1 MSKNHLPIL
10 YSFRR
15 CPYAIRARLA
25 IKVSDIEVELRE
37 VILSDKPDK
46 MLACSPKGTVP
57 VLQLADGIVIDE
69 SLDIMEWALKLQD
82 PENCLPHNKNELT
95 ETNRLIDFNDNEF
108 KQRLDRYKYS
118 VRFPEQS
125 REYYREQCEV
135 FLQQLEDMLSAN
147 KYLLGNKISMADLAI
162 FPFIRQFANVDNNW
176 FYQTQHEKLQQ
187 WLEQMLALPLFN
199 KVMDKYA
206 QWTEDQDPL
215 VF

>member
-37 VILSDKPDK
+37 VILSDKPEK

-69 SLDIMEWALKLQD
+69 SRDIMEWAFKLQD
-82 PENCLPHNKNELT
+82 PENCLPHNKNESA

-108 KQRLDRYKYS
+108 KQHLDQYKYS

-125 REYYREQCEV
+125 REYYREQCEG
-135 FLQQLEDMLSAN
+135 FLQQLEDMLNAN
-147 KYLLGNKISMADLAI
+147 KYLLGNKISMADMAI

-176 FYQTQHEKLQQ
+176 FDQTQHEKLQQ

-215 VF
+215 IF